1 MTTKQDELVFLP
13 LGGVGEIGM
22 NAALYGFGP
31 EKGRK
36 WIMVDCGMGFAGEE
50 AMPGIDLMFP
60 DLSFIEERRKDL
72 LGIFITHAHED
83 HIGAISELW
92 PRLKVP
98 VYATHFAKNLLETRR
113 LGEPGAP
120 KVDLREVKPGR
131 RVKVGPFDLE
141 FVPVSHSIPESNAI
155 AIRTD
160 AGLVVHTGDWKIDPT
175 PVAGSV
181 TSPEAFQALLTLSQ
195 LVGECLGQSARSLA
209 AASSWSEVAGYSGTT
224 KQAAWSRWRTV

>member
-1 MTTKQDELVFLP
+1 MVKGQEELVFLP

-50 AMPGIDLMFP
+50 QMPGVDLMFP

-92 PRLKVP
+92 PRLKAP
-98 VYATHFAKNLLETRR
+98 VYATRFAKNLLERPDLLGWEAEIAFWDERLSTSAVERFMIGEADMTRKRRDEVVDKMAAAYILQGALDMLANQRR
-113 LGEPGAP
+113 LAAEAVEDEGE
-120 KVDLREVKPGR
+120 DERDDDYDR
-131 RVKVGPFDLE
+131 D
-141 FVPVSHSIPESNAI
+141 
-155 AIRTD
+155 
-160 AGLVVHTGDWKIDPT
+160 
-175 PVAGSV
+175 
-181 TSPEAFQALLTLSQ
+181 
-195 LVGECLGQSARSLA
+195 
-209 AASSWSEVAGYSGTT
+209 
-224 KQAAWSRWRTV
+224 